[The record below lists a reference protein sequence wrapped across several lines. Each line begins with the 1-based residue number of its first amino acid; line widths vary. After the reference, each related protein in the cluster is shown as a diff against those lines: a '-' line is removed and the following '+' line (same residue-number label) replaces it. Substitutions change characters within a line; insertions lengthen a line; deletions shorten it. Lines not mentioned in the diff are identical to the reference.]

1 MNKEELQ
8 KIASTMT
15 KDEFIDKYHYNSSD
29 CPEDYGLKE
38 SSKICN
44 GSGNCTKCWEEA
56 ICELEFKEDNIK
68 NENKEKELNII
79 EASNLKNTEFKV
91 IDSEGYMLDDNIKT
105 NSNGHFLD
113 MCGNLISRQLTYNLI
128 NAKFIPVEKP
138 ITFKESIESGKRFRV
153 EYKIKDSVMNKLK
166 EENSNYEL
174 YINTAKIY
182 FSRYMNVCDF
192 IYNLSRWFDSEQ
204 QREII
209 LNGKYYLQ
217 ED

>member
-91 IDSEGYMLDDNIKT
+91 IDSEGYQLDDNIKT
-105 NSNGHFLD
+105 NSNGNFLD
-113 MCGNLISRQLTYNLI
+113 MCGNLISSKLITYDLI
-128 NAKFIPVEKP
+128 NAKFIPVKKP
-138 ITFKESIESGKRFRV
+138 VTINEVLNSNKLC
-153 EYKIKDSVMNKLK
+153 KIKHKDLYYRNESYYK
-166 EENSNYEL
+166 EYHSLEDLLHEL
-174 YINTAKIY
+174 TEDYSDARTI
-182 FSRYMNVCDF
+182 
-192 IYNLSRWFDSEQ
+192 L
-204 QREII
+204 REAEW
-209 LNGKYYLQ
+209 YLQ